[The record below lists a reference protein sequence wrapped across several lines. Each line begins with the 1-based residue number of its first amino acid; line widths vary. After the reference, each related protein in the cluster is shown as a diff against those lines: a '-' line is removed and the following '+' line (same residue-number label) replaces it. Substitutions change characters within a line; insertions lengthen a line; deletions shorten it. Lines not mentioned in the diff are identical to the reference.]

1 MLPSSVPWIRR
12 PGAGVSALL
21 RHLHGP
27 ILIGGS
33 HSLITPNHLSV
44 VWARM
49 FSPKLLG
56 SVSSLVAQNQGVH
69 ARVSEGAGAWAQ
81 LAGTY
86 AWHTNIGFNASALDS
101 AQDFARR
108 ALALDPNDANAQS
121 VLGNAYV
128 NMGRLR
134 CAETAARRSL
144 ELHPNQSRA
153 VRALAELHRDG
164 GDFAEA
170 MKYHPRTENDS
181 LTCTPTNLAE
191 WLPLSDRALHRRFR
205 TRPPPRGAGYR
216 HRGSGGALCDH
227 AARICVRP
235 RVLLGVDAPA
245 RADVRSAPAE
255 IRVSTE
261 LSIAS
266 AAMSRRC
273 GERSRRMR
281 AIRCRSMTPRASA
294 DERRAEGSR
303 AIGTVPSARLPQPPS
318 GSGSS
323 RRLCFLCPGRY
334 SPELQTD
341 PSRSIDGGPRAH
353 RGRSR

>member
-21 RHLHGP
+21 RHSHGP

-33 HSLITPNHLSV
+33 HSLVTPNHLSV

-191 WLPLSDRALHRRFR
+191 WLPLSDRALHRRFER
-205 TRPPPRGAGYR
+205 VRRHAERAIAIADPGAPCAITQLESAYDRGFCWAWMLQLEPMSDPLPRRSAFPPNYR
-216 HRGSGGALCDH
+216 S
-227 AARICVRP
+227 RP
-235 RVLLGVDAPA
+235 R
-245 RADVRSAPAE
+245 
-255 IRVSTE
+255 
-261 LSIAS
+261 
-266 AAMSRRC
+266 
-273 GERSRRMR
+273 
-281 AIRCRSMTPRASA
+281 RCRGDAENVR
-294 DERRAEGSR
+294 DE
-303 AIGTVPSARLPQPPS
+303 
-318 GSGSS
+318 
-323 RRLCFLCPGRY
+323 
-334 SPELQTD
+334 
-341 PSRSIDGGPRAH
+341 
-353 RGRSR
+353 